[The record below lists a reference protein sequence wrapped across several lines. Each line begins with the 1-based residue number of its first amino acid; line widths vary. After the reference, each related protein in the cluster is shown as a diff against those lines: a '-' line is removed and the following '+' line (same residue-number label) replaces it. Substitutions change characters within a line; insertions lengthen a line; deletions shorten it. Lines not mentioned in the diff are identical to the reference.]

1 MINKL
6 KVSPHNSPHKDSYQY
21 NGEIFDNQSVI
32 NKSVHTKKLLCES
45 LGLIFAH
52 LISLSSFLLS
62 QTLPLN

>member
-32 NKSVHTKKLLCES
+32 NKSVHTKKLPPY
-45 LGLIFAH
+45 AKA
-52 LISLSSFLLS
+52 
-62 QTLPLN
+62 